1 MPRSLKQL
9 LLEWQTAV
17 QGTLNPQPPEYA
29 GPDVL
34 LEALVEHSDD
44 VRPGTA
50 FIARVRVG
58 SDGHRYIDK
67 AVERGAALIIGQ
79 QPCPEQLPIPYLQ
92 VTDTAIAEAWLA
104 AAWEGFPG
112 RELTLIGVTGTDGK
126 TTTTNLIFEI
136 LRAANVP
143 AGMLSTIKAVIG
155 PSEEPLALHV
165 TTPEAPVIQGYL
177 RRMVTAGLTHCVLET
192 TSHALAQHR
201 IDSLEFDLAVVTNI
215 THEHLDYHG
224 DYEGYLAAKARLF
237 ENLQLPGG
245 KNGLTKTAILNNDD
259 RSYDHLAAI
268 AVPGQLSY
276 GFQPTAD
283 IFASDIE
290 YSADATRFLAHFGP
304 NKPPLLIESALVG
317 DFNVANM
324 LAALATAHALALDYA
339 AMQRGLA
346 SVPQLSGRM
355 ERINAGQSFLVV
367 VDFAHTPNALEK
379 AIAAA
384 RRMSSGRIITVFGS
398 AGKRD
403 VQKRRLMAEIS
414 ASHADLSILTA
425 EDPRTE
431 SLDDILAMMADGCRR
446 RGGVEGQTFWRVP
459 DRSRAIYHA
468 LELARPEDLVLVCG
482 KGHEQS
488 ICFGSIEYPW
498 DDRLATR
505 LALQAFLTNT
515 PLPNSNLPTF

>member
-1 MPRSLKQL
+1 MSHALKQL
-9 LLEWQTAV
+9 LAQWQAAV
-17 QGTLNPQPPEYA
+17 QGTTNPQPPVYD
-29 GPDVL
+29 GPDLL

-58 SDGHRYIDK
+58 SDGHRYINQ
-67 AVERGAALIIGQ
+67 AVERGATLIIGQ
-79 QPCPEQLPIPYLQ
+79 QPPPEQLPIPYLQ
-92 VTDTAIAEAWLA
+92 VADTAIAEAWLA

-165 TTPEAPVIQGYL
+165 TTPEAPLIQRYL
-177 RRMVTAGLTHCVLET
+177 RRMVAAGLTHCVLET

-201 IDSLEFDLAVVTNI
+201 VAALEFDLAVVTNI

-224 DYEGYLAAKARLF
+224 DYAGYLAAKARLF
-237 ENLQLPGG
+237 ENLQLPSG
-245 KNGLTKTAILNNDD
+245 KKGLTKTAILNRDD
-259 RSYDHLAAI
+259 DSYNYLVNI
-268 AVPGQLSY
+268 AVPGQFSY

-290 YSADATRFLAHFGP
+290 YGAAATRFLAHLGQ
-304 NKPPLLIESALVG
+304 NTPPLPIESALVG

-324 LAALATAHALALDYA
+324 LAALAASQALGLDRL
-339 AMQRGLA
+339 AMQQGLGN
-346 SVPQLSGRM
+346 VQQLSGRM
-355 ERINAGQSFLVV
+355 ERIDAGQPFLVI

-384 RRMSSGRIITVFGS
+384 RRICSGRIITVFGS

-403 VQKRRLMAEIS
+403 VQKRRMMAEIS
-414 ASHADLSILTA
+414 ARNADLSVLTA

-431 SLDDILAMMADGCRR
+431 SLADILQMMADGCRSQ
-446 RGGVEGQTFWRVP
+446 GGVEGQTFWRVP
-459 DRSRAIYHA
+459 DRGRAIYRA
-468 LELARPEDLVLVCG
+468 LELARPEDLVLICG

-488 ICFGSIEYPW
+488 MCFGTTEHAW
-498 DDRLATR
+498 DDRTAAR
-505 LALQAFLTNT
+505 AALQAFLMAA
-515 PLPNSNLPTF
+515 PLPHSGLPTF